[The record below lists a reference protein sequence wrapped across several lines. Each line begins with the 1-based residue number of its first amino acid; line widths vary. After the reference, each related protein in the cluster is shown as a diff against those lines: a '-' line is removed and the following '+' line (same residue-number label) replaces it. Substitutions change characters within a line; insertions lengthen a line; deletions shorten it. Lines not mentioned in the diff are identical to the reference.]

1 MQATLLARNPYH
13 AAVAF
18 RDVFPRRRTVVFTAA
33 VLAVAALLFLAF
45 FYAFGGWSL
54 SVPADLTIAN
64 GDEPQTLDPAIVTA
78 QLDQRIC
85 LAIYEGLTSCDPAG
99 NIGPGVAEK
108 WEMSPDGRTY
118 TFHLRANAQWSNG
131 EPLTA
136 RDFVE
141 SWKRVLDPATAS
153 DYAYQLF
160 YLVNGEA
167 YYNRTVT
174 DFAQVGVKAPD
185 DRTLVVTL
193 NHPTAYFLQLTAAM
207 QTLFPVPLATVRRYG
222 DDWTKPGKIVGNGP
236 YVLKAWRLNDYI
248 LLEANPH
255 YWRPVA
261 IKRIRV
267 LPTRD
272 ANTCFNLFY
281 SGKVDLILDQSSIP
295 PVLLPDIRKQPYYHR
310 NPIGSTTFVRFN
322 VKRHPFDDVRVR
334 KALALALDRQDIVD
348 KIIRT
353 GEPVADTLVPPG
365 DAGYTPPPGL
375 KRDLVEAKRLLA
387 EAGYPEGRGFPDV
400 SLLYSTKGSSAEIAT
415 EMQALWARDL
425 GITSIH
431 LRGQEF
437 KVYLNS
443 QSSTDFD
450 LCISRWIGDYA
461 DPQTFLD
468 MFVTGGGNND
478 TNWSD
483 PAYDQLL
490 ADSEMTP
497 DPARRMQILQNMERI
512 LVDEQLP
519 IFPISFTVGAV
530 LYHPGKLGGFAPN
543 ILDDHPWGDLYL
555 PKK

>member
-1 MQATLLARNPYH
+1 
-13 AAVAF
+13 VAL
-18 RDVFPRRRTVVFTAA
+18 RDVLPRTRTLAFFTGIVVLG
-33 VLAVAALLFLAF
+33 LALFLGF
-45 FYAFGGWSL
+45 FYAFGGWTL
-54 SVPADLTIAN
+54 AVPADLTIAN

-85 LAIYEGLTSCDPAG
+85 LAIYEGLTSLDPAG
-99 NIGPGVAEK
+99 NIVPGVAQS
-108 WEMSPDGRTY
+108 WEISPDGRTY
-118 TFHLRANAQWSNG
+118 TFHLRPESTWSNG
-131 EPLTA
+131 DPLTA
-136 RDFVE
+136 DDFLE
-141 SWKRVLDPATAS
+141 SWKRVLDPVTAS

-167 YYNRTVT
+167 YYNRTLT

-185 DRTLVVTL
+185 AHTLVVTL
-193 NHPTAYFLQLTAAM
+193 SHPTAYFLQLTAAM
-207 QTLFPVPLATVRRYG
+207 QTLFPVHLATVRQYG
-222 DDWTKPGKIVGNGP
+222 DDWTKPAHIVGNGP

-281 SGKVDLILDQSSIP
+281 SGKIDLILDQSSVP
-295 PVLLPDIRKQPYYHR
+295 SVLLKDLRQKPYFHP
-310 NPIGSTTFVRFN
+310 NPIGATTFIRFN
-322 VKRHPFDDVRVR
+322 VKSHPFDDVRVR
-334 KALALALDRQDIVD
+334 KALALALDKQDIVD

-353 GEPVADTLVPPG
+353 GEPVAATLVPPG
-365 DAGYTPPPGL
+365 NAAYVPPAGLPH
-375 KRDLVEAKRLLA
+375 DLAQARRLLA
-387 EAGYPEGRGFPDV
+387 EAGYPGGRNFPDV
-400 SLLYSTKGSSAEIAT
+400 TFLYAGKGSGAAIAT
-415 EMQALWARDL
+415 EMQALWERDL

-443 QSSTDFD
+443 QSAVDFD
-450 LCISRWIGDYA
+450 LCISRWVGDYN

-483 PAYDQLL
+483 PAYDRML
-490 ADSEMTP
+490 ADSENTP
-497 DPARRMQILQNMERI
+497 DPARRMQILQGMEKI
-512 LVDEQLP
+512 LVEDQVP
-519 IFPISFTVGAV
+519 IFPISFTVSAV
-530 LYHPGKLGGFAPN
+530 LYHPGALGGFASN
-543 ILDDHPWGDLYL
+543 FVDDHPWGDLFI
-555 PKK
+555 PEKKK

>member
-193 NHPTAYFLQLTAAM
+193 NHPTA
-207 QTLFPVPLATVRRYG
+207 
-222 DDWTKPGKIVGNGP
+222 
-236 YVLKAWRLNDYI
+236 
-248 LLEANPH
+248 
-255 YWRPVA
+255 
-261 IKRIRV
+261 
-267 LPTRD
+267 
-272 ANTCFNLFY
+272 
-281 SGKVDLILDQSSIP
+281 
-295 PVLLPDIRKQPYYHR
+295 
-310 NPIGSTTFVRFN
+310 
-322 VKRHPFDDVRVR
+322 
-334 KALALALDRQDIVD
+334 
-348 KIIRT
+348 
-353 GEPVADTLVPPG
+353 
-365 DAGYTPPPGL
+365 
-375 KRDLVEAKRLLA
+375 
-387 EAGYPEGRGFPDV
+387 
-400 SLLYSTKGSSAEIAT
+400 
-415 EMQALWARDL
+415 
-425 GITSIH
+425 
-431 LRGQEF
+431 
-437 KVYLNS
+437 
-443 QSSTDFD
+443 
-450 LCISRWIGDYA
+450 
-461 DPQTFLD
+461 
-468 MFVTGGGNND
+468 
-478 TNWSD
+478 
-483 PAYDQLL
+483 
-490 ADSEMTP
+490 
-497 DPARRMQILQNMERI
+497 
-512 LVDEQLP
+512 
-519 IFPISFTVGAV
+519 
-530 LYHPGKLGGFAPN
+530 
-543 ILDDHPWGDLYL
+543 
-555 PKK
+555 